1 MSPVK
6 VPVRYASLCLL
17 LFLCGVEAARAQD
30 AAAATQPCSAANQIK
45 DFSKISDMR
54 DKLQASISD
63 IEDEI
68 DTLRNEKMPEDGVD
82 AAKRELESLETGL
95 KAIKPR
101 RATDTEGEP
110 ADTSDVVKERIA
122 TLTAQIKDYDA
133 NKTVLAEKEKQL
145 AAGKAELECLQE
157 RIRSLLTPEQDFKLT
172 MSIYFA
178 ILVGLVILGFFVM
191 AGLDMTVRRAIF
203 SGAQGIQ
210 FLTLF
215 SIVIAIILFGI
226 TGILQDKEL
235 AALLGGLSGY
245 ILGRYNTPGDKK
257 TDEADE
263 PPANPPP
270 SEQPRRP

>member
-1 MSPVK
+1 MSI
-6 VPVRYASLCLL
+6 RYVSLCLL
-17 LFLCGVEAARAQD
+17 LSLVGVEAARAQ
-30 AAAATQPCSAANQIK
+30 ATPQPCSEANRIK

-54 DKLQASISD
+54 DQLQTSISN

-68 DTLRNEKMPEDGVD
+68 DTLNEKMPEDGVD

-95 KAIKPR
+95 KAIKPK
-101 RATDTEGEP
+101 RATDTEDQP
-110 ADTSDVVKERIA
+110 ADTSDVVKQRIA
-122 TLTAQIKDYDA
+122 TLTTQIKDYDA
-133 NKTVLAEKEKQL
+133 NKTALAEKEKQL
-145 AAGKAELECLQE
+145 AASKSELECLQE

-178 ILVGLVILGFFVM
+178 ILVGLVIFGFFVM

-245 ILGRYNTPGDKK
+245 ILGRYSSPETKK
-257 TDEADE
+257 SDEPDE
-263 PPANPPP
+263 PANPPPANPPP
-270 SEQPRRP
+270 PTPNP

>member
-1 MSPVK
+1 LS
-6 VPVRYASLCLL
+6 
-17 LFLCGVEAARAQD
+17 CGVESVRAQ
-30 AAAATQPCSAANQIK
+30 AATQPCSKFDEVK
-45 DFSKISDMR
+45 DFSKISDLR
-54 DKLQASISD
+54 DKLQLSIAN

-68 DTLRNEKMPEDGVD
+68 DTIREKIPEDVEQ
-82 AAKRELESLETGL
+82 AKGELANLQQGL
-95 KAIKPR
+95 KTIKPKQP
-101 RATDTEGEP
+101 TDTENAP
-110 ADTSDVVKERIA
+110 ADTSDVVKERIT
-122 TLTAQIKDYDA
+122 TLETQIKNSDA
-133 NKTVLAEKEKQL
+133 NNKILADKEKEL

-157 RIRSLLTPEQDFKLT
+157 KIRSLLTPEQDFKLT

-178 ILVGLVILGFFVM
+178 ILVGMVILGFFVM

-245 ILGRYNTPGDKK
+245 ILGRYSAPDQKK
-257 TDEADE
+257 SDARDDSPNS
-263 PPANPPP
+263 PP
-270 SEQPRRP
+270 